1 MQQALERTKTALQDA
16 RENYR
21 QASNKHKQEHDQF
34 LVVQRTAMNEYQ
46 KHIEGERLQREANQ
60 TLVTIRRLE
69 QGNETRNRQIRSNN
83 ATIAKNS
90 MEIGNLINQIQRM
103 TRDIQTLKNNPEVKV
118 AEANQ
123 LPHPSLT
130 NLRTLEGRLRVI
142 TQRKAGLETQ
152 NTNLL
157 RQNERI
163 KTETDR
169 ATASLNTEK
178 QKQERFAAQAKTLGI
193 NIA

>member
-1 MQQALERTKTALQDA
+1 MQRALERTKTALQNA

-34 LVVQRTAMNEYQ
+34 LAAQRTAMNEYQ

-83 ATIAKNS
+83 ATIAKNV

>member
-1 MQQALERTKTALQDA
+1 MQRALERTKTALQDA

-34 LVVQRTAMNEYQ
+34 LAAQRTAMNEYQ

-69 QGNETRNRQIRSNN
+69 QGNETRNRQMRSNN
-83 ATIAKNS
+83 ATISKNAI
-90 MEIGNLINQIQRM
+90 EIGNLASQIQRM

-130 NLRTLEGRLRVI
+130 NLRTLEGRLRLI
-142 TQRKAGLETQ
+142 TQRKSGLERQ
-152 NTNLL
+152 NANLL
-157 RQNERI
+157 GQNNRMKVEN
-163 KTETDR
+163 DR
-169 ATASLNTEK
+169 ATASLNAEK
-178 QKQERFAAQAKTLGI
+178 AKHTRFAAQAKTLGI
-193 NIA
+193 HIA

>member
-1 MQQALERTKTALQDA
+1 MQRTLERTKTALQNA

-34 LVVQRTAMNEYQ
+34 LAAQRTAMNEYQ

-69 QGNETRNRQIRSNN
+69 QGNETRNRQMRSNN
-83 ATIAKNS
+83 ATIAKNV

-130 NLRTLEGRLRVI
+130 NLRTLEGRLRLI

-169 ATASLNTEK
+169 ATASLNTER

>member
-1 MQQALERTKTALQDA
+1 MQRALERTKTALQNA

-34 LVVQRTAMNEYQ
+34 LAAQRTAMNEYQ

-69 QGNETRNRQIRSNN
+69 QENETRNRQMRSNN
-83 ATIAKNS
+83 ATIAKNV

-178 QKQERFAAQAKTLGI
+178 QKQERFAVQAKTLGI
-193 NIA
+193 NIV

>member
-1 MQQALERTKTALQDA
+1 MQRALERTKTALQNA

-34 LVVQRTAMNEYQ
+34 LAAQRTAMNEYQ

-69 QGNETRNRQIRSNN
+69 QENETRNRQIRSNN
-83 ATIAKNS
+83 ATIAKNV